1 MITMPPL
8 DNILIIALIF
18 FMFILN
24 SIISNKNYKFFIFS
38 LFALEG
44 LTILLFSS
52 HIPYYYGSALFLFS
66 LSFIR
71 LNSEDILTYFSLN
84 SSFYSTSFFIP
95 LLKKYSLLIGL
106 LLFLFSIFLHFIINT
121 VSFDRLFLFLIF
133 LSFSISSFNFIPDTY
148 SKERNFTILFIT
160 LFCFIFIVPAL
171 FLELLHYFTSDTVQ
185 MQNEINPLYS
195 RLVSFFLSAP
205 LVASLKILGYT
216 VWAEGDIIF
225 FENLALSPTTT
236 SSVKIGK
243 SCSGL
248 YSVGLFITFYT
259 TFILL
264 EYNGKFD
271 KIAFYLFLLGICFAY
286 IANLIRMILIIIVG
300 HYYGTD
306 ALLFVHN
313 NLGWLIF
320 TIWIFIFMRFLS
332 SLVPTDITPTSN

>member
-1 MITMPPL
+1 MIIPPL
-8 DNILIIALIF
+8 FDVILIIIFIF
-18 FMFILN
+18 FMSKLN
-24 SIISNKNYKFFIFS
+24 SLISNKNYKFFIFS

-52 HIPYYYGSALFLFS
+52 HIPYYYGSILFLFS
-66 LSFIR
+66 LYYIQ

-195 RLVSFFLSAP
+195 RLIIFFLSAP
-205 LVASLKILGYT
+205 LVTSLKILGYS

-225 FENLALSPTTT
+225 FENLALSPSTT

-248 YSVGLFITFYT
+248 YSVGLFIAFYT

-271 KIAFYLFLLGICFAY
+271 KISFYLFLLGVCFAY
-286 IANLIRMILIIIVG
+286 ISNLIRMILIIIIG

-320 TIWIFIFMRFLS
+320 TLWILVFMKFLS
-332 SLVPTDITPTSN
+332 SLIPTNITPTSN

>member
-1 MITMPPL
+1 
-8 DNILIIALIF
+8 
-18 FMFILN
+18 
-24 SIISNKNYKFFIFS
+24 
-38 LFALEG
+38 
-44 LTILLFSS
+44 
-52 HIPYYYGSALFLFS
+52 
-66 LSFIR
+66 
-71 LNSEDILTYFSLN
+71 
-84 SSFYSTSFFIP
+84 
-95 LLKKYSLLIGL
+95 
-106 LLFLFSIFLHFIINT
+106 
-121 VSFDRLFLFLIF
+121 
-133 LSFSISSFNFIPDTY
+133 
-148 SKERNFTILFIT
+148 
-160 LFCFIFIVPAL
+160 
-171 FLELLHYFTSDTVQ
+171 

-320 TIWIFIFMRFLS
+320 TIWIFIFMRILS